1 MRLQAAAGDD
11 RLLDNPLARVRLE
24 GRHTRDKPVRKTCS
38 PAIHQAAH
46 EPIHGKRH
54 SRHAPAPPT
63 WGHRMG
69 DNAPRRAVQ
78 RIARVGREIRGP
90 RRTHSGRPHRRLQ
103 SVARTHLDRTKG
115 QRAGRVYRARTA
127 IAECRATPYAH
138 RRTLGSG
145 IGRRSATRRYVRR
158 NGSRLGLRE
167 DGAVHVSGPRLRS
180 PTLRS
185 RGIPAHVRRGAG
197 PVGGKHVA
205 EWWELDL

>member
-11 RLLDNPLARVRLE
+11 RLLDHPLARVRLG

-138 RRTLGSG
+138 RRTLGPG
-145 IGRRSATRRYVRR
+145 IGRRGLACVETARD
-158 NGSRLGLRE
+158 LGYERMVLF
-167 DGAVHVSGPRLRS
+167 
-180 PTLRS
+180 TS
-185 RGIPAHVRRGAG
+185 RGLNSARRLYE
-197 PVGGKHVA
+197 A
-205 EWWELDL
+205 EGFQLTSEEEQDLWGEACC